1 MIDVTY
7 TLIESVSGDSLSA
20 MGGVFK
26 MYSIIK
32 EEVGSRCS
40 KGRINWAFSIKE
52 AIAEAEVRGKR
63 YTITT
68 DDSTSNSKVLA
79 AAGSI
84 KCLKLQF
91 PYEYL

>member
-1 MIDVTY
+1 MIDVAY
-7 TLIESVSGDSLSA
+7 TLIERDSSDTSVKGT
-20 MGGVFK
+20 FR

-40 KGRINWAFSIKE
+40 KGRINWTFSIKE

-63 YTITT
+63 FTITT
-68 DDSTSNSKVLA
+68 DDSTSNSRVLA
-79 AAGSI
+79 TAGSI